1 MNMSET
7 MKKQKSYKK
16 LGFTY
21 LETAE
26 IVVSLNQLLSNY
38 IVHYHKLRMFHWN
51 VEGGDFFELHEQ
63 FEIEYNEVK
72 SQIDILAERIRVF
85 GLKPKNTLKQHI
97 ALSQIEEVEG
107 ELIPI
112 AMVQEILKDFNVLH
126 RALLDLIDAALNTGD
141 SATEE
146 LATEFLRRL
155 EKRHWMFTAW
165 SKSS

>member
-1 MNMSET
+1 
-7 MKKQKSYKK
+7 MKEANKAQKAYKK

-26 IVVSLNQLLSNY
+26 IVVALNQLLSNY
-38 IVHYHKLRMFHWN
+38 IVHYHKLRIFHWN

-72 SQIDILAERIRVF
+72 VQIDTVAERIRVF
-85 GLKPKNTLKQHI
+85 GLKPKHTLKEHLK
-97 ALSQIEEVEG
+97 LSRIQEVER
-107 ELIPI
+107 ELTPI
-112 AMVQEILKDFNVLH
+112 SMVQEILKDFQILH
-126 RALLDLIDAALNTGD
+126 DALLDVMNAALEAGD

-146 LATEFLRRL
+146 IATQFMRRL

>member
-1 MNMSET
+1 MTET
-7 MKKQKSYKK
+7 VKKQKSYKK

-72 SQIDILAERIRVF
+72 LQIDIIAERIRVF
-85 GLKPKNTLKQHI
+85 GLKPKHTLRQHI
-97 ALSQIEEVEG
+97 ELSKIEEAEG
-107 ELIPI
+107 ERIPT
-112 AMVQEILKDFNVLH
+112 AMVQEILKDFGILH
-126 RALLDLIDAALNTGD
+126 NALLDLIDAALKTGD
-141 SATEE
+141 AATEE
-146 LATEFLRRL
+146 LATEFIRRL

>member
-1 MNMSET
+1 
-7 MKKQKSYKK
+7 MKEANKTQKSYKK

-26 IVVSLNQLLSNY
+26 IVVALNRLLSNY
-38 IVHYHKLRMFHWN
+38 IVHYHKLRNFHWN

-72 SQIDILAERIRVF
+72 LQTDIIAERIRVF
-85 GLKPKNTLKQHI
+85 GLKPKKTLKEHLKASRIQE
-97 ALSQIEEVEG
+97 IER
-107 ELIPI
+107 ELTPLT
-112 AMVQEILKDFNVLH
+112 MVQEALKDFQILH
-126 RALLDLIDAALNTGD
+126 DSLLDVMTSALEAGD

-146 LATEFLRRL
+146 IATQFMRRL

-165 SKSS
+165 SKPS

>member
-1 MNMSET
+1 MEDD
-7 MKKQKSYKK
+7 KKQKAYKK

-26 IVVSLNQLLSNY
+26 IVVALNELLSNY
-38 IVHYHKLRMFHWN
+38 IVHYHKLRSFHWN

-72 SQIDILAERIRVF
+72 LQTDIIAERIRVF
-85 GLKPKNTLKQHI
+85 GLKPKHTLKQHLKI
-97 ALSQIEEVEG
+97 SRIKEVER
-107 ELIPI
+107 ELTPLT
-112 AMVQEILKDFNVLH
+112 MVQEILKDFQILHDAMLNVLN
-126 RALLDLIDAALNTGD
+126 AALKAGD

-146 LATEFLRRL
+146 IATQFMRRI

-165 SKSS
+165 SKPS